1 MIGDKIRYLRE
12 LNGYTQSTLANKL
25 GISRS
30 SINSWELGI
39 SNISIKNVEQLAIL
53 FNVSSDFLLDLN
65 STATINVSGLT
76 DEQVAMVLQFVE
88 HLRDLNSK

>member
-12 LNGYTQSTLANKL
+12 LNGYTQATLASKL

-30 SINSWELGI
+30 SVNAWEIGI
-39 SNISIKNVEQLAIL
+39 SSISIKNVEQLAIL

-65 STATINVSGLT
+65 QSATINVSGLT

-88 HLRDLNSK
+88 HIRSLNNK

>member
-12 LNGYTQSTLANKL
+12 LNDYTQATLADKL

-30 SINSWELGI
+30 SVNAWEIGI
-39 SNISIKNVEQLAIL
+39 SSISIKNVEQLAIL
-53 FNVSSDFLLDLN
+53 FKVSSDFLLDLDA
-65 STATINVSGLT
+65 TATVNVSGLT

-88 HLRDLNSK
+88 HIRILNKQ

>member
-12 LNGYTQSTLANKL
+12 LNGYTQATLAGKL

-30 SINSWELGI
+30 SINAWEIGT
-39 SNISIKNVEQLAIL
+39 SSISIKNVEQLAIL
-53 FNVSSDFLLDLN
+53 FHVSSDFLLDLN
-65 STATINVSGLT
+65 QSATINVSGLT

-88 HLRDLNSK
+88 HIRSLNNK

>member
-12 LNGYTQSTLANKL
+12 LNGYTQATLANKL

-30 SINSWELGI
+30 SINAWEIGI
-39 SNISIKNVEQLAIL
+39 SSISIKNVEQLAIL

-65 STATINVSGLT
+65 SSASINVSGLT
-76 DEQVAMVLQFVE
+76 DEQVVMVLQFVE
-88 HLRDLNSK
+88 HIRSLNSK